1 MMSTYYIAS
10 CVFTWH
16 YPELSQMIQQYMTDH
31 AIQVVRCCV
40 PKYKLHHFTGLMPDS
55 YKEQWQALPDSGDFQ
70 PGDTVYSLCH
80 NCSAILEES
89 KPGVNVTSLWEYIA
103 ADGLFPLPDLTGR
116 TMILQ
121 DCWRAFDRMGE
132 QDAVRT
138 LLQRMGVS
146 VRELP
151 DNREQTNFCGVSV
164 LRPAPPRNLKL
175 APQRFS
181 RNANAQDKFRPYT
194 PDEQKQ
200 AMSDYCQRF
209 QGNEVV
215 SYCHYCMEGLLLGGA
230 RAVHLAEL
238 LFQHREAF
246 RM

>member
-1 MMSTYYIAS
+1 
-10 CVFTWH
+10 
-16 YPELSQMIQQYMTDH
+16 
-31 AIQVVRCCV
+31 
-40 PKYKLHHFTGLMPDS
+40 
-55 YKEQWQALPDSGDFQ
+55 
-70 PGDTVYSLCH
+70 
-80 NCSAILEES
+80 
-89 KPGVNVTSLWEYIA
+89 
-103 ADGLFPLPDLTGR
+103 
-116 TMILQ
+116 
-121 DCWRAFDRMGE
+121 
-132 QDAVRT
+132 
-138 LLQRMGVS
+138 MGVS
-146 VRELP
+146 ITELP

-230 RAVHLAEL
+230 GAVHLAEL